1 MDSDKNFYRDGYEFE
16 PFMPKDPYKPFTSEN
31 VDLTRPEYAV
41 DKDLYQSF
49 ADLGHMG
56 DWALFKYFKDKGM
69 IPEDRIEAGQGPFED
84 SIRGVDL
91 KKHPAYLKAIKR
103 YNPPEAVPENTAGMF
118 TGKVPP
124 SRPYAR

>member
-1 MDSDKNFYRDGYEFE
+1 MNEYYKDGYEFE
-16 PFMPKDPYKPFTSEN
+16 PFMPQETYKPFTSEK

-41 DKDLYQSF
+41 DKDLYPSF

-69 IPEDRIEAGQGPFED
+69 IPKDRVVSGQGPFED
-84 SIRGVDL
+84 KIKGVDL
-91 KKHPAYLKAIKR
+91 KKHPAYLEAVKR
-103 YNPPEAVPENTAGMF
+103 YSTPEPVQEGRAGLF